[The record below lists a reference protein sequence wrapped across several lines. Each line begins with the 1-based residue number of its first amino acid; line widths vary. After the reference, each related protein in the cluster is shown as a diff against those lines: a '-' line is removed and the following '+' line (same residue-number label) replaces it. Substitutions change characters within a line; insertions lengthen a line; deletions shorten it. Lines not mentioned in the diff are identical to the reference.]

1 LRARILRRTC
11 LMAEKT
17 PNSPKSVSGKAF
29 DWVVLRRVLRFASP
43 YRLLL
48 LSAGLL
54 SVALGAVTTARPYL
68 VQVAV
73 DFAVEDGDLS
83 MLRWSIAA
91 LMLTLVLEGIG
102 QWFFVLSTNELGQ
115 KVIRDVR
122 VRLFGQLL
130 HYRAAFFD
138 RTPVGQLVTRTVSD
152 VETMADIFAEG
163 LLVIFGD
170 LFKIAV
176 MVVAMF
182 VLFDPGMVAVSLSVV
197 PILYVATRW
206 FQKSI
211 KGAFTDVRNQ
221 VAALNSFVQE
231 RITGMAVVQLFGR
244 EAEEARRFDAINQSH
259 RDANIKSIW
268 YFSLFFPII
277 DMLSALSIGLAIWYG
292 GWRSLVDAGSVS
304 IGDLTALIMFIN
316 MLYRPL
322 RQLADRFNTLQM
334 GMVASDRV
342 LKLVESTDQLERP
355 GSYSADRLKGQV
367 EFDEVNFGY
376 LEDQQVLHGVNLNA
390 LPGEMLALV
399 GSTGSGKSTL
409 IGLLAGMYHPNSGA
423 VRVDGVPVSEWDFN
437 ALRSRLALVQQDV
450 FLFSD
455 TVRNNVT
462 LYRSMPDDRIWA
474 AAAEMGIKDFLES
487 LPGGLDY
494 DVKERGGM
502 LSTGQRQLLA
512 FLRAYLANPDVLILD
527 EATSSVD
534 SQSEAWIQRA
544 TEKITQGRTSVVVA
558 HRLATVLHADRIA
571 VLEHGQVVEQG
582 THTQLIEAGG
592 VYANL
597 YAKQFFG
604 SEA

>member
-1 LRARILRRTC
+1 
-11 LMAEKT
+11 MAEKPPT
-17 PNSPKSVSGKAF
+17 SSKSVSGKAF
-29 DWVVLRRVLRFASP
+29 DWAVLRRVLHFAQP
-43 YRLLL
+43 YRTLL
-48 LSAGLL
+48 LSAGIL
-54 SVALGAVTTARPYL
+54 SVALGAVTTVRPYL
-68 VQVAV
+68 VQLAV
-73 DFAVEDGDLS
+73 DFAVEDGNLS

-102 QWFFVLSTNELGQ
+102 QWFFVLATNELGQ

-122 VRLFGQLL
+122 VKLFGQLL

-182 VLFDPGMVAVSLSVV
+182 LLFDPGMVAVSLSVV

-244 EAEEARRFDAINQSH
+244 EGEEARRFDAINQRH

-292 GWRSLVDAGSVS
+292 GWRSLVAPGSVS

-342 LKLVESTDQLERP
+342 LKLVEQTDQLERP
-355 GSYSADRLKGQV
+355 GTHQAPQVRGLV
-367 EFDEVNFGY
+367 EFDDLYFGY
-376 LEDQQVLHGVNLNA
+376 LEDQLVLHGVTLRA
-390 LPGEMLALV
+390 EPGEMLALV

-409 IGLLAGMYHPNSGA
+409 IGLLAGMYHPSRGD
-423 VRVDGVPVSEWDFN
+423 VRVDGVPVRAWDFN
-437 ALRSRLALVQQDV
+437 ALRSRMALVQQDV

-462 LYRSMPDDRIWA
+462 LYRPMPDERIWA
-474 AAAEMGIKDFLES
+474 AAAEMGIKDFLEG

-534 SQSEAWIQRA
+534 SQSEAWIQKA
-544 TEKITQGRTSVVVA
+544 TERITKGRTSVVVA

-571 VLEHGQVVEQG
+571 VLEHGKVVEQG
-582 THTQLIEAGG
+582 THRELLDRAG

-604 SEA
+604 SEAR

>member
-1 LRARILRRTC
+1 
-11 LMAEKT
+11 MAEKT

-29 DWVVLRRVLRFASP
+29 DWAVLRRVLRFASP
-43 YRLLL
+43 YRSLL

-197 PILYVATRW
+197 PVLYVATRW

-244 EAEEARRFDAINQSH
+244 EAEEARRFDAINQRH

>member
-1 LRARILRRTC
+1 
-11 LMAEKT
+11 MAEKT
-17 PNSPKSVSGKAF
+17 PTSSKSVSGKAF
-29 DWVVLRRVLRFASP
+29 DWAVLRRVLRFAQP
-43 YRLLL
+43 YRTLL
-48 LSAGLL
+48 LSAGIL
-54 SVALGAVTTARPYL
+54 SVALGAVTTVRPYL
-68 VQVAV
+68 VQLAV
-73 DFAVEDGDLS
+73 DFAVEDGNLS

-102 QWFFVLSTNELGQ
+102 QWFFVLATNELGQ

-122 VRLFGQLL
+122 VKLFGQLL

-182 VLFDPGMVAVSLSVV
+182 LLFDPGMVAVSLSVV

-244 EAEEARRFDAINQSH
+244 EGEEARRFDAINQRH

-292 GWRSLVDAGSVS
+292 GWRSLVAPGSVS

-342 LKLVESTDQLERP
+342 LKLVEQTDQLERP
-355 GSYSADRLKGQV
+355 GTHQAPHVRGLV
-367 EFDEVNFGY
+367 EFDDLYFGY
-376 LEDQQVLHGVNLNA
+376 LEDQLVLHGVTLRA
-390 LPGEMLALV
+390 EPGEMLALV

-409 IGLLAGMYHPNSGA
+409 IGLLAGMYHPSRGD
-423 VRVDGVPVSEWDFN
+423 VRVDGVPVRAWDFN
-437 ALRSRLALVQQDV
+437 ALRSRMALVQQDV

-462 LYRSMPDDRIWA
+462 LYRPMPDERIWA
-474 AAAEMGIKDFLES
+474 AAAEMGIKDFLEG

-534 SQSEAWIQRA
+534 SQSEAWIQKA
-544 TEKITQGRTSVVVA
+544 TERITKGRTSVVVA

-571 VLEHGQVVEQG
+571 VLEHGKVVEQG
-582 THTQLIEAGG
+582 THRELLDRAG

-604 SEA
+604 SEAR

>member
-1 LRARILRRTC
+1 
-11 LMAEKT
+11 MAEKT
-17 PNSPKSVSGKAF
+17 PTSSKSVSGKAF
-29 DWVVLRRVLRFASP
+29 DWAVLRRVLRFAQP
-43 YRLLL
+43 YRTLL
-48 LSAGLL
+48 LSAGIL
-54 SVALGAVTTARPYL
+54 SVALGAVTTVRPYL
-68 VQVAV
+68 VQLAV
-73 DFAVEDGDLS
+73 DFAVEDGNLS

-102 QWFFVLSTNELGQ
+102 QWFFVLATNELGQ

-122 VRLFGQLL
+122 VKLFGQLL

-182 VLFDPGMVAVSLSVV
+182 LLFDPGMVAVSLSVV

-244 EAEEARRFDAINQSH
+244 EGEEARRFDAINQRH

-292 GWRSLVDAGSVS
+292 GWRSLVAPGSVS

-342 LKLVESTDQLERP
+342 LKLVEQTDQLERP
-355 GSYSADRLKGQV
+355 GTHQAPHVRGLV
-367 EFDEVNFGY
+367 EFDDLYFGY
-376 LEDQQVLHGVNLNA
+376 LEDQLVLHGVTLRA
-390 LPGEMLALV
+390 EPGEMLALV

-409 IGLLAGMYHPNSGA
+409 IGLLAGMYHPSRGD
-423 VRVDGVPVSEWDFN
+423 VRVDGIPVRAWDFN
-437 ALRSRLALVQQDV
+437 ALRSRMALVQQDV

-462 LYRSMPDDRIWA
+462 LYRPMPDERIWA
-474 AAAEMGIKDFLES
+474 AAAEMGIKDFLEG

-534 SQSEAWIQRA
+534 SQSEAWIQKA
-544 TEKITQGRTSVVVA
+544 TERITKGRTSVVVA

-571 VLEHGQVVEQG
+571 VLEHGKVVEQG
-582 THTQLIEAGG
+582 THRELLDRAG

-604 SEA
+604 SEAR

>member
-1 LRARILRRTC
+1 
-11 LMAEKT
+11 MAEKT

-43 YRLLL
+43 YRSLL

-244 EAEEARRFDAINQSH
+244 EAEEARRFDAINQRH

-342 LKLVESTDQLERP
+342 LKLVESTNQLERP
-355 GSYSADRLKGQV
+355 GSHSADRLKGQV

-390 LPGEMLALV
+390 RPGEMLALV

-423 VRVDGVPVSEWDFN
+423 VRVDGVSVSEWDFN

>member
-1 LRARILRRTC
+1 
-11 LMAEKT
+11 MAEKPPT
-17 PNSPKSVSGKAF
+17 SSKSVSGKAF
-29 DWVVLRRVLRFASP
+29 DWAVLRRVLRFAQP
-43 YRLLL
+43 YRTLL
-48 LSAGLL
+48 LSAGIL
-54 SVALGAVTTARPYL
+54 SVALGAVTTVRPYL
-68 VQVAV
+68 VQLAV
-73 DFAVEDGDLS
+73 DFAVEDGNLS

-102 QWFFVLSTNELGQ
+102 QWFFVLATNELGQ

-122 VRLFGQLL
+122 VKLFGQLL

-182 VLFDPGMVAVSLSVV
+182 LLFDPGMVAVSLSVV

-244 EAEEARRFDAINQSH
+244 EGEEARRFDAINQRH

-292 GWRSLVDAGSVS
+292 GWRSLVAPGSVS

-342 LKLVESTDQLERP
+342 LKLVEQTDQLERP
-355 GSYSADRLKGQV
+355 GTHQSPHVRGLV
-367 EFDEVNFGY
+367 EFDDLYFGY
-376 LEDQQVLHGVNLNA
+376 LEDQLVLHGVTLRA
-390 LPGEMLALV
+390 EPGEMLALV

-409 IGLLAGMYHPNSGA
+409 IGLLAGMYHPSRGD
-423 VRVDGVPVSEWDFN
+423 VRVDGVPVRAWDFN
-437 ALRSRLALVQQDV
+437 ALRSRMALVQQDV

-462 LYRSMPDDRIWA
+462 LYRPMPDERIWA
-474 AAAEMGIKDFLES
+474 AAAEMGIKDFLEG

-534 SQSEAWIQRA
+534 SQSEAWIQKA
-544 TEKITQGRTSVVVA
+544 TERITKGRTSVVVA

-571 VLEHGQVVEQG
+571 VLEHGKVVEQG
-582 THTQLIEAGG
+582 THRELLDRAG

-604 SEA
+604 SEAR

>member
-1 LRARILRRTC
+1 
-11 LMAEKT
+11 MAEKT

-29 DWVVLRRVLRFASP
+29 DWAVLRRVLRFASP
-43 YRLLL
+43 YRSLL

-91 LMLTLVLEGIG
+91 MMLTLVLEGIG

-197 PILYVATRW
+197 PVLYVATRW

-244 EAEEARRFDAINQSH
+244 EAEEARRFDAINQRH

>member
-1 LRARILRRTC
+1 
-11 LMAEKT
+11 MAEKT
-17 PNSPKSVSGKAF
+17 PTSSKSVSGKAF
-29 DWVVLRRVLRFASP
+29 DWAVLRRVLRFAQP
-43 YRLLL
+43 YRTLL
-48 LSAGLL
+48 LSAGIL
-54 SVALGAVTTARPYL
+54 SVALGAVTTVRPYL
-68 VQVAV
+68 VQLAV
-73 DFAVEDGDLS
+73 DFAVEDGNLS

-102 QWFFVLSTNELGQ
+102 QWFFVLATNELGQ

-122 VRLFGQLL
+122 VKLFGQLL

-182 VLFDPGMVAVSLSVV
+182 LLFDPGMVAVSLSVV

-231 RITGMAVVQLFGR
+231 RITGMAIVQLFGR
-244 EAEEARRFDAINQSH
+244 EGEEARRFDAINQRH

-292 GWRSLVDAGSVS
+292 GWRSLVAPGSVS

-342 LKLVESTDQLERP
+342 LKLVEQTDQLERP
-355 GSYSADRLKGQV
+355 GTHQAPHVRGLV
-367 EFDEVNFGY
+367 EFDDLYFGY
-376 LEDQQVLHGVNLNA
+376 LEDQLVLHGVTLRA
-390 LPGEMLALV
+390 EPGEMLALV

-409 IGLLAGMYHPNSGA
+409 IGLLAGMYHPSRGD
-423 VRVDGVPVSEWDFN
+423 VRVDGVPVRAWDFN
-437 ALRSRLALVQQDV
+437 ALRSRMALVQQDV

-462 LYRSMPDDRIWA
+462 LYRPMPDERIWA
-474 AAAEMGIKDFLES
+474 AAAEMGIKDFLEG

-534 SQSEAWIQRA
+534 SQSEAWIQKA
-544 TEKITQGRTSVVVA
+544 TERITKGRTSVVVA

-571 VLEHGQVVEQG
+571 VLEHGKVVEQG
-582 THTQLIEAGG
+582 THRELLDRAG

-604 SEA
+604 SEAR

>member
-1 LRARILRRTC
+1 MRRTC
-11 LMAEKT
+11 LMAVKT
-17 PNSPKSVSGKAF
+17 PNSSKSVSGKAF

>member
-1 LRARILRRTC
+1 
-11 LMAEKT
+11 MAEKPPT
-17 PNSPKSVSGKAF
+17 SSKSVSGKAF
-29 DWVVLRRVLRFASP
+29 DWAVLRRVLHFAQP
-43 YRLLL
+43 YRTLL
-48 LSAGLL
+48 LSAGIL
-54 SVALGAVTTARPYL
+54 SVALGAVTTVRPYL
-68 VQVAV
+68 VQLAV
-73 DFAVEDGDLS
+73 DFAVEDGNLS

-102 QWFFVLSTNELGQ
+102 QWFFVLATNELGQ

-122 VRLFGQLL
+122 VKLFGQLL

-182 VLFDPGMVAVSLSVV
+182 LLFDPGMVAVSLSVV

-244 EAEEARRFDAINQSH
+244 EGEEARRFDAINQRH

-292 GWRSLVDAGSVS
+292 GWRSLVAPGSVS

-342 LKLVESTDQLERP
+342 LKLVEQTDQLERP
-355 GSYSADRLKGQV
+355 GTHQAPHVRGLV
-367 EFDEVNFGY
+367 EFDDLYFGY
-376 LEDQQVLHGVNLNA
+376 LEDQLVLHGVTLRA
-390 LPGEMLALV
+390 EPGEMLALV

-409 IGLLAGMYHPNSGA
+409 IGLLAGMYHPSQGD
-423 VRVDGVPVSEWDFN
+423 VRVDGVPVRAWDFN
-437 ALRSRLALVQQDV
+437 ALRSRMALVQQDV

-462 LYRSMPDDRIWA
+462 LYRPMPDERIWA
-474 AAAEMGIKDFLES
+474 AAAEMGIKDFLEG

-534 SQSEAWIQRA
+534 SQSEAWIQKA
-544 TEKITQGRTSVVVA
+544 TERITKGRTSVVVA

-571 VLEHGQVVEQG
+571 VLEHGKVVEQG
-582 THTQLIEAGG
+582 THRELLDRAG

-604 SEA
+604 SEAR

>member
-1 LRARILRRTC
+1 
-11 LMAEKT
+11 MAEKT
-17 PNSPKSVSGKAF
+17 PTSSKSVSGKAF
-29 DWVVLRRVLRFASP
+29 DWAVLRRVLRFAQP
-43 YRLLL
+43 YRTLL
-48 LSAGLL
+48 LSAGIL
-54 SVALGAVTTARPYL
+54 SVALGAVTTVRPYL
-68 VQVAV
+68 VQLAV
-73 DFAVEDGDLS
+73 DFAVEDGNLS

-102 QWFFVLSTNELGQ
+102 QWFFVLATNELGQ

-122 VRLFGQLL
+122 VKLFGQLL

-182 VLFDPGMVAVSLSVV
+182 LLFDPGMVAVSLSVV

-244 EAEEARRFDAINQSH
+244 EGEEARRFDAINQRH

-292 GWRSLVDAGSVS
+292 GWRSLVAPGSVS

-342 LKLVESTDQLERP
+342 LKLVEQTDQLERP
-355 GSYSADRLKGQV
+355 GTHQAPQVRGLV
-367 EFDEVNFGY
+367 EFDDLYFGY
-376 LEDQQVLHGVNLNA
+376 LEDQLVLHGVTLRA
-390 LPGEMLALV
+390 EPGEMLALV

-409 IGLLAGMYHPNSGA
+409 IGLLAGMYHPSRGD
-423 VRVDGVPVSEWDFN
+423 VRVDGIPVRAWDFN
-437 ALRSRLALVQQDV
+437 ALRSRMALVQQDV

-462 LYRSMPDDRIWA
+462 LYRPMPDERIWA
-474 AAAEMGIKDFLES
+474 AAAEMGIKDFLEG

-534 SQSEAWIQRA
+534 SQSEAWIQKA
-544 TEKITQGRTSVVVA
+544 TERITKGRTSVVVA

-571 VLEHGQVVEQG
+571 VLEHGKVVEQG
-582 THTQLIEAGG
+582 THRELLDRAG

-604 SEA
+604 SEAR

>member
-1 LRARILRRTC
+1 
-11 LMAEKT
+11 
-17 PNSPKSVSGKAF
+17 
-29 DWVVLRRVLRFASP
+29 
-43 YRLLL
+43 
-48 LSAGLL
+48 
-54 SVALGAVTTARPYL
+54 
-68 VQVAV
+68 
-73 DFAVEDGDLS
+73 
-83 MLRWSIAA
+83 
-91 LMLTLVLEGIG
+91 
-102 QWFFVLSTNELGQ
+102 
-115 KVIRDVR
+115 
-122 VRLFGQLL
+122 
-130 HYRAAFFD
+130 
-138 RTPVGQLVTRTVSD
+138 
-152 VETMADIFAEG
+152 
-163 LLVIFGD
+163 
-170 LFKIAV
+170 
-176 MVVAMF
+176 
-182 VLFDPGMVAVSLSVV
+182 
-197 PILYVATRW
+197 
-206 FQKSI
+206 
-211 KGAFTDVRNQ
+211 
-221 VAALNSFVQE
+221 LNSFVQE

-244 EAEEARRFDAINQSH
+244 EGEEARRFDAINQRH

-292 GWRSLVDAGSVS
+292 GWRSLVAPGSVS

-342 LKLVESTDQLERP
+342 LKLVEQTDQLERP
-355 GSYSADRLKGQV
+355 GTHQAPHVRGLV
-367 EFDEVNFGY
+367 EFDDLYFGY
-376 LEDQQVLHGVNLNA
+376 LEDQLVLHGVTLRA
-390 LPGEMLALV
+390 EPGEMLALV

-409 IGLLAGMYHPNSGA
+409 IGLLAGMYHPSQGD
-423 VRVDGVPVSEWDFN
+423 VRVDAVPVRAWDFN
-437 ALRSRLALVQQDV
+437 ALRSRMALVQQDV

-462 LYRSMPDDRIWA
+462 LYRPMPDERIWA
-474 AAAEMGIKDFLES
+474 AAAEMGIKDFLEG

-534 SQSEAWIQRA
+534 SQSEAWIQKA
-544 TEKITQGRTSVVVA
+544 TERITKGRTSVVVA

-571 VLEHGQVVEQG
+571 VLEHGKVVEQG
-582 THTQLIEAGG
+582 THRELLDRAG

-604 SEA
+604 SEAR

>member
-1 LRARILRRTC
+1 MPHPF
-11 LMAEKT
+11 LMAEKPQT
-17 PNSPKSVSGKAF
+17 SSSSVSGKAF
-29 DWVVLRRVLRFASP
+29 DWAVLRRVLRYARPHRALLWSAAS
-43 YRLLL
+43 
-48 LSAGLL
+48 L
-54 SVALGAVTTARPYL
+54 SVVLGGVTTLRPYL
-68 VQVAV
+68 VQRAV
-73 DFAVEDGDLS
+73 DFAVEQGDAT
-83 MLRWSIAA
+83 MMHWAIAG
-91 LMLTLVLEGIG
+91 LMLTLVFEGLG
-102 QWFFVLSTNELGQ
+102 TWFFVLATNELGQ

-122 VRLFGQLL
+122 VQLFGQLL
-130 HYRAAFFD
+130 KFKASFFD

-176 MVVAMF
+176 MLIAMF
-182 VLFDPGMVAVSLSVV
+182 LLFDPGMVAVSLSVV
-197 PILYVATRW
+197 PILFVATRW
-206 FQKSI
+206 FQRSI

-231 RITGMAVVQLFGR
+231 RLTGMAVVQLFGR
-244 EAEEARRFDAINQSH
+244 EGEEARRFNEINTRH

-277 DMLSALSIGLAIWYG
+277 EMLSALSIGLAIWYG
-292 GWRSLVDAGSVS
+292 GWRSLVTPGSVS
-304 IGDLTALIMFIN
+304 IGDLTALILFIN

-342 LKLVESTDQLERP
+342 LKLIEREDQLERP
-355 GSYSADRLKGQV
+355 GSHRASALRGAV
-367 EFDEVNFGY
+367 EFNDVHFRY
-376 LEDQQVLHGVNLNA
+376 VEDQPVLHGVA
-390 LPGEMLALV
+390 LSAQPGEMLALV

-409 IGLLAGMYHPNSGA
+409 IGLLAGLYHPESGT
-423 VRVDGVPVSEWDFN
+423 VNVDGVSVANWDFTS
-437 ALRSRLALVQQDV
+437 LRSRLALVQQDV

-462 LYRSMPDDRIWA
+462 LYRSMPDTEIWA
-474 AAAEMGIKDFLES
+474 AADAMGIKEFLES

-512 FLRAYLANPDVLILD
+512 FLRAYLANPDILILD

-534 SQSEAWIQRA
+534 SQSEAWIQNA
-544 TEKITQGRTSVVVA
+544 TERITKGRTSVVVA
-558 HRLATVLHADRIA
+558 HRLATVQHADRIA
-571 VLEHGQVVEQG
+571 VLEQGRVVEQG
-582 THTQLIEAGG
+582 THAELLAQGG
-592 VYANL
+592 TYANL

-604 SEA
+604 AAGV

>member
-1 LRARILRRTC
+1 
-11 LMAEKT
+11 MAVKT
-17 PNSPKSVSGKAF
+17 PNSSKSVSGKAF

-244 EAEEARRFDAINQSH
+244 EAEEARRFDAINQRH

>member
-1 LRARILRRTC
+1 
-11 LMAEKT
+11 MAEKT

-43 YRLLL
+43 YRSLLF
-48 LSAGLL
+48 SAGLL

-130 HYRAAFFD
+130 HYWAAFFD

-152 VETMADIFAEG
+152 VEAMADIFAEG

-244 EAEEARRFDAINQSH
+244 EAEEDRRFDAINQRH

-544 TEKITQGRTSVVVA
+544 IEKITQGRTSVVVA

-597 YAKQFFG
+597 CAKQFFG

>member
-1 LRARILRRTC
+1 
-11 LMAEKT
+11 MAEKT